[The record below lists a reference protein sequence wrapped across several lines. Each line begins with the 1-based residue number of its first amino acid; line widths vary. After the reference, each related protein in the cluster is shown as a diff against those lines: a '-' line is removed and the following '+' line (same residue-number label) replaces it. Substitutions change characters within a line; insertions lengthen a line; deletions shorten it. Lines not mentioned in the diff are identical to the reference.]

1 MIRLS
6 KNGKRLGRPPKNK
19 ESSGS
24 VFVINEPVT
33 QNIAETTIETDAKEE
48 IRPPEFGEIE
58 CSFVQIP
65 QYSHIKSE
73 EFKSGRYSTSP
84 PTVKGLGTK
93 QWVVLAYIK
102 APFHQHRVLRKSNIE
117 IVEACLNYLNNPED
131 RKKYAKKEPTPKYGY
146 LTLVSKEI
154 KFIQKNGEEV
164 AVVELATNERTNE
177 NFWGEGE
184 RM

>member
-19 ESSGS
+19 ESNGT
-24 VFVINEPVT
+24 VFIINEPKPV
-33 QNIAETTIETDAKEE
+33 QLPIELIIEE
-48 IRPPEFGEIE
+48 EPRKPDFGEIE
-58 CSFVQIP
+58 CSFVKIP
-65 QYSHIKSE
+65 QYSHVKSDDLRD
-73 EFKSGRYSTSP
+73 GRYSTSP
-84 PTVKGLGTK
+84 ANVRGLGTK

-102 APFHQHRVLRKSNIE
+102 AEFDKHRILRKSNEE
-117 IVEACLNYLNNPED
+117 IIQGCLNYLNNPEE
-131 RKKYAKKEPTPKYGY
+131 RKKYQKKEPTPKYGF

-154 KFIQKNGEEV
+154 KFVEKDGQKV

>member
-1 MIRLS
+1 MSIKLS

-19 ESSGS
+19 ESTGS
-24 VFVINEPVT
+24 VFIINEPQPV
-33 QNIAETTIETDAKEE
+33 QLVESDVKEE
-48 IRPPEFGEIE
+48 PRVPDYGEIE
-58 CSFVQIP
+58 CSFLSIP

-73 EFKSGRYSTSP
+73 ELKCGRYSTSP
-84 PTVKGLGTK
+84 PTIKGLGVK
-93 QWVVLAYIK
+93 QWVVLAYLK
-102 APFHQHRVLRKSNIE
+102 ANFHAHRILRKNDIE
-117 IVEACLNYLNNPED
+117 IVQGCLNYLNNPEE
-131 RKKYAKKEPTPKYGY
+131 RKKYQKKEPTPKYGY

>member
-19 ESSGS
+19 EESSGT
-24 VFVINEPVT
+24 VFIINEPKPIQLPV
-33 QNIAETTIETDAKEE
+33 ELVIEQEPRKLD
-48 IRPPEFGEIE
+48 FGEIE
-58 CSFVQIP
+58 CSFVKIP
-65 QYSHIKSE
+65 QYSHVKSDE
-73 EFKSGRYSTSP
+73 YRDGRYSTSP
-84 PTVKGLGTK
+84 SNVRGLGTK
-93 QWVVLAYIK
+93 QWVVLAYLK
-102 APFHQHRVLRKSNIE
+102 ADFQKHRILRKSDIE
-117 IVEACLNYLNNPED
+117 IVEGCLNYLNNPEE
-131 RKKYAKKEPTPKYGY
+131 RKKYQKKEPTPKYGF

-154 KFIQKNGEEV
+154 KFVEKDGQKV

>member
-19 ESSGS
+19 ESNGA
-24 VFVINEPVT
+24 VFVINEPKPV
-33 QNIAETTIETDAKEE
+33 ELPEE
-48 IRPPEFGEIE
+48 LKCEPRQPEFGEIE
-58 CSFVQIP
+58 CSFIKIP
-65 QYSHIKSE
+65 QYSHVKSDE
-73 EFKSGRYSTSP
+73 YKDGRYSTSP
-84 PTVKGLGTK
+84 ANVRGLGTK
-93 QWVVLAYIK
+93 QWVVLAYLK
-102 APFHQHRVLRKSNIE
+102 PKEGFHGLRILKKSNEE
-117 IVEACLNYLNNPED
+117 IIQGCLNYLNNPEE
-131 RKKYAKKEPTPKYGY
+131 RKKYQKKEPTPKYGF

-154 KFIQKNGEEV
+154 KFIEKDGQEV